1 MIYLQT
7 LGLVIQYSHSAS
19 QDWKSICC
27 SVGTDAEFVEGGGGE
42 THRINRGQGGIQAG
56 SCPMICFK
64 PLQIWEADINKSVKI
79 IVVPI
84 SCT

>member
-27 SVGTDAEFVEGGGGE
+27 SVGTDAEFVEGGGGN
-42 THRINRGQGGIQAG
+42 TPNQQGAG
-56 SCPMICFK
+56 RHPSG
-64 PLQIWEADINKSVKI
+64 
-79 IVVPI
+79 
-84 SCT
+84 